1 MLFVILISNRCPPYI
16 KSKGPCSLHSLAF
29 GSQIHLNI
37 KKICPKK
44 IYSQGPHKILKTIYN
59 KKQNERIMRINFDDY
74 EKDLL
79 IDTIQH
85 RLDTDKLLIINHSLR
100 EEIEDLLRKIEED
113 EYV

>member
-1 MLFVILISNRCPPYI
+1 M
-16 KSKGPCSLHSLAF
+16 
-29 GSQIHLNI
+29 
-37 KKICPKK
+37 
-44 IYSQGPHKILKTIYN
+44 IYN
-59 KKQNERIMRINFDDY
+59 KKCPESTMKLDFDDY

-85 RLDTDKLLIINHSLR
+85 RLDTDKILVINDSLR

>member
-1 MLFVILISNRCPPYI
+1 
-16 KSKGPCSLHSLAF
+16 
-29 GSQIHLNI
+29 
-37 KKICPKK
+37 
-44 IYSQGPHKILKTIYN
+44 
-59 KKQNERIMRINFDDY
+59 MRINFDDY

-85 RLDTDKLLIINHSLR
+85 RLDTDKILIINHSLK